1 MKLRIHG
8 NSLRLRLSQSEV
20 AQFSKTG
27 FVEDSIQFAPG
38 ASFAYTLESSS
49 SLSAPQ
55 ALFQNGWLRIQVP
68 ARRRNGMVQYRTASA
83 SPASNRSNPARLSS
97 ILIEK
102 DFQCLHGDEA
112 RDPDAYPNPLEE
124 TAAPTRWASPK
135 WKRAPI
141 DRAPFAASFGID
153 PGVMTS

>member
-1 MKLRIHG
+1 MKLRIQG
-8 NSLRLRLSQSEV
+8 NSLRLRLNQSEV

-38 ASFAYTLESSS
+38 AHFAYTLESMS

-55 ALFQNGWLRIQVP
+55 AHFANGSLSIRVP
-68 ARRRNGMVQYRTASA
+68 GADANDWV
-83 SPASNRSNPARLSS
+83 RSDRVGISGDQPLESGKRLS

-124 TAAPTRWASPK
+124 TVS
-135 WKRAPI
+135 
-141 DRAPFAASFGID
+141 
-153 PGVMTS
+153 

>member
-38 ASFAYTLESSS
+38 TSFAYTIESSS
-49 SLSAPQ
+49 SLPAPQ
-55 ALFQNGWLRIQVP
+55 ASYQDHWLRIQVP
-68 ARRRNGMVQYRTASA
+68 STVAKEWFTTDQVAISA
-83 SPASNRSNPARLSS
+83 DQPIESDKALS

-102 DFQCLHGDEA
+102 DFQCLHGGET

-124 TAAPTRWASPK
+124 TTAAPRT
-135 WKRAPI
+135 
-141 DRAPFAASFGID
+141 
-153 PGVMTS
+153 

>member
-8 NSLRLRLSQSEV
+8 NSLRLRLNQSEV

-38 ASFAYTLESSS
+38 AIFAYALESLSI
-49 SLSAPQ
+49 LSAPQ
-55 ALFQNGWLRIQVP
+55 ALYANGWLRIQVP
-68 ARRRNGMVQYRTASA
+68 GAEATQWVTSDQTGISGEQPIASGK
-83 SPASNRSNPARLSS
+83 RLS

-112 RDPDAYPNPLEE
+112 NPLEE
-124 TAAPTRWASPK
+124 VVSEPRP
-135 WKRAPI
+135 
-141 DRAPFAASFGID
+141 
-153 PGVMTS
+153 

>member
-27 FVEDSIQFAPG
+27 FVEDSTQFAPG
-38 ASFAYTLESSS
+38 IKFTYTMESSS
-49 SLSAPQ
+49 SLPAPQ
-55 ALFQNGWLRIQVP
+55 ASYQDHWLRVQVP
-68 ARRRNGMVQYRTASA
+68 AAAANEWFSTDRIAISCDQPIEAGKA
-83 SPASNRSNPARLSS
+83 LS

-124 TAAPTRWASPK
+124 TVSEPRP
-135 WKRAPI
+135 
-141 DRAPFAASFGID
+141 
-153 PGVMTS
+153 

>member
-27 FVEDSIQFAPG
+27 FVEDSVQFAPG
-38 ASFAYTLESSS
+38 SNFAYTLESSS
-49 SLSAPQ
+49 SIPAAKASY
-55 ALFQNGWLRIQVP
+55 QNGWLRIQVP
-68 ARRRNGMVQYRTASA
+68 AAAATEWFTTDRVGISA
-83 SPASNRSNPARLSS
+83 EQPLESGKQLS

-102 DFQCLHGDEA
+102 DFQCLHGGEQ

-124 TAAPTRWASPK
+124 PVR
-135 WKRAPI
+135 
-141 DRAPFAASFGID
+141 
-153 PGVMTS
+153 

>member
-8 NSLRLRLSQSEV
+8 NSLRLRLNQSDV

-38 ASFAYTLESSS
+38 ASFAYALESLS

-55 ALFQNGWLRIQVP
+55 ALYANGFLRIQVP
-68 ARRRNGMVQYRTASA
+68 RADGTDWVMSDRVGISGDQLLESGQ
-83 SPASNRSNPARLSS
+83 RLS

-102 DFQCLHGDEA
+102 DFQCLHGDDV
-112 RDPDAYPNPLEE
+112 RDPDAYPNPLETVPE
-124 TAAPTRWASPK
+124 S
-135 WKRAPI
+135 
-141 DRAPFAASFGID
+141 
-153 PGVMTS
+153 

>member
-27 FVEDSIQFAPG
+27 FVEDSVQFAPG
-38 ASFAYTLESSS
+38 ANFAYTLESSS
-49 SLSAPQ
+49 SIPALQ
-55 ALFQNGWLRIQVP
+55 ASYQNGWLRIQVP
-68 ARRRNGMVQYRTASA
+68 AAVGTEWFTTDRVGIAADQPLEAGKH
-83 SPASNRSNPARLSS
+83 LS

-102 DFQCLHGDEA
+102 DFQCLHGDVQ

-124 TAAPTRWASPK
+124 TGAPK
-135 WKRAPI
+135 
-141 DRAPFAASFGID
+141 
-153 PGVMTS
+153 

>member
-1 MKLRIHG
+1 MKLHING

-38 ASFAYTLESSS
+38 AHFAYALESLS
-49 SLSAPQ
+49 SLKAPQ
-55 ALFQNGWLRIQVP
+55 AHYANGSLSIRVPGADATDWVMSDRIGISGEQP
-68 ARRRNGMVQYRTASA
+68 LASGK
-83 SPASNRSNPARLSS
+83 SLS

-124 TAAPTRWASPK
+124 TAPH
-135 WKRAPI
+135 
-141 DRAPFAASFGID
+141 
-153 PGVMTS
+153 